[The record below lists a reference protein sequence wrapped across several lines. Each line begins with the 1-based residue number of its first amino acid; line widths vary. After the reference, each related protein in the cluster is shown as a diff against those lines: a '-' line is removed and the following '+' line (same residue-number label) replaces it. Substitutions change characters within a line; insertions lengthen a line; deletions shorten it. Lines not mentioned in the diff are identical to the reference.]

1 MMNQEQLN
9 NFANNF
15 VVKPKEE
22 QYDVFTPFYLL
33 VQGFEKSKEKVKIN
47 K

>member
-1 MMNQEQLN
+1 MNQEQLN

-22 QYDVFTPFYLL
+22 QYEEMELEDLEVDRTEPAMPR
-33 VQGFEKSKEKVKIN
+33 
-47 K
+47 